1 MLSSQLAKRFPGL
14 VILTACVALVGC
26 GPSDGM
32 LNINGTITMD
42 GKPVEAGSIT
52 ITPVDG
58 SSKVG
63 GGTFE
68 NGTFSTRAAPGEMAV
83 QIRGHEII
91 QLPHPTKEQVERGL
105 DTERREIIP
114 AAYNNASK
122 LRIDISPDNTTFDF
136 ALTKDGKIPEGMST
150 NK

>member
-1 MLSSQLAKRFPGL
+1 MLTTQLAKLFPGL
-14 VILTACVALVGC
+14 MVLAVSVALVGC

-32 LNINGTITMD
+32 LNVNGTITMD

-63 GGTFE
+63 GGAFE

-91 QLPHPTKEQVERGL
+91 QLPNPTKEQIERGL

-122 LRIDISPDNTTFDF
+122 LRINVSPDNTTFDF
-136 ALTKDGKIPEGMST
+136 ALTKDGKIPEGMSAE
-150 NK
+150 K